1 MSSSGFLGK
10 RCVVLLSGGLDSAT
24 VLYFAKKKGFSPVCL
39 IFDYGQRHR
48 REIESARK
56 IARSAGCPYKII
68 KISLPWQGSSLL
80 DKKICLPQ
88 SVRDKGAG
96 GRGREGIPVIP
107 NTYVPARNI
116 IFLSFA
122 LSFAEA
128 AGARTIF
135 IGANA
140 VDYSG
145 YPDCRPE
152 FYRAFE
158 KVISLGTKAG
168 VEKTKIKISTPL
180 ISLTKAR
187 IIKLGVKLGVP
198 YELTWSCYQGKRK
211 PCGKCESCFYRA
223 KGFKDAGVIDPAMGV
238 K

>member
-1 MSSSGFLGK
+1 MSSNGRSKK

-24 VLYFAKKKGFSPVCL
+24 VLYFARKNGFSPVCL
-39 IFDYGQRHR
+39 IFDYGQKHR
-48 REIESARK
+48 REIESAK
-56 IARSAGCPYKII
+56 NLARAAGCPYKLV

-80 DKKICLPQ
+80 DRKIKVPAVSTAVPKSLN
-88 SVRDKGAG
+88 R
-96 GRGREGIPVIP
+96 IPS
-107 NTYVPARNI
+107 TYVPARNT

-122 LSFAEA
+122 VSFAEA
-128 AGARTIF
+128 IQARAIF

-140 VDYSG
+140 VDYSN

-158 KVISLGTKAG
+158 EVIARGTKAG
-168 VEKTKIKISTPL
+168 VEKKSVRVFTPL
-180 ISLTKAR
+180 INLSKAG
-187 IIKLGVKLGVP
+187 IIKLGLSLGVP
-198 YELTWSCYQGKRK
+198 YELTWSCYKGQSK

-223 KGFKDAGVIDPAMGV
+223 KGFRQASIVDPALRE

>member
-1 MSSSGFLGK
+1 MSGKPDSAK

-24 VLYFAKKKGFSPVCL
+24 VLYSARKKGFSPACL

-48 REIESARK
+48 REIESAKR
-56 IARSAGCPYKII
+56 IARAAGCPYKVVR
-68 KISLPWQGSSLL
+68 ISLPWQGSSLL
-80 DKKICLPQ
+80 DEKSKIPLAARHGSQVASHKP
-88 SVRDKGAG
+88 SA
-96 GRGREGIPVIP
+96 IPS
-107 NTYVPARNI
+107 TYVPARNI

-122 LSFAEA
+122 LSFAETIKA
-128 AGARTIF
+128 QAIF

-158 KVISLGTKAG
+158 KVVSSGTRCG
-168 VEKTKIKISTPL
+168 VEKIKIRIMTPL
-180 ISLTKAR
+180 INLTKSR
-187 IIKLGVKLGVP
+187 IIKLGMALGVP
-198 YELTWSCYQGKRK
+198 YGLTWSCYQGKSK
-211 PCGKCESCFYRA
+211 PCGECESCFYRA
-223 KGFKDAGVIDPAMGV
+223 KGFKEAGLLDPGLGE